1 MSERSGWQLASGSVA
16 EAYERYIMSPFG
28 NAWAQALVQVAAPT
42 EGERVLDVA
51 CGTGAVARFTAPLV
65 GPTGLVTGLDL
76 NAGMLDIART
86 MPVPKGAAIAWQEG
100 SAIALPFPNA
110 SYDLVCCH
118 QGVQFFPDRPAA
130 LREMLR
136 VLTPTGRLALGLWR
150 RLEYQPFYAGLSEAL
165 ERYVNREAAASLR
178 AAFSLAD
185 ADELRALVV
194 GAGFG
199 NIQIRIRSRL
209 TRYPSL
215 REFVLGYLS
224 GTPMAGA
231 ISRWTGRS
239 VRPWS
244 SRSARHCGTM
254 WTMTGWQLPGKHT
267 SSPRRQDPTR
277 IRVMANDYI

>member
-1 MSERSGWQLASGSVA
+1 
-16 EAYERYIMSPFG
+16 MSPFG

-178 AAFSLAD
+178 AA
-185 ADELRALVV
+185 
-194 GAGFG
+194 
-199 NIQIRIRSRL
+199 SRL
-209 TRYPSL
+209 RTRTNSVHWSSEQAL
-215 REFVLGYLS
+215 
-224 GTPMAGA
+224 A
-231 ISRWTGRS
+231 ISRSGS
-239 VRPWS
+239 GV
-244 SRSARHCGTM
+244 
-254 WTMTGWQLPGKHT
+254 
-267 SSPRRQDPTR
+267 D
-277 IRVMANDYI
+277 

>member
-110 SYDLVCCH
+110 SYDLVLPPRRT
-118 QGVQFFPDRPAA
+118 VFPRSSRRSAGDAPCPNTDWAA
-130 LREMLR
+130 C
-136 VLTPTGRLALGLWR
+136 
-150 RLEYQPFYAGLSEAL
+150 
-165 ERYVNREAAASLR
+165 
-178 AAFSLAD
+178 
-185 ADELRALVV
+185 
-194 GAGFG
+194 
-199 NIQIRIRSRL
+199 
-209 TRYPSL
+209 
-215 REFVLGYLS
+215 S
-224 GTPMAGA
+224 GPMA
-231 ISRWTGRS
+231 
-239 VRPWS
+239 
-244 SRSARHCGTM
+244 
-254 WTMTGWQLPGKHT
+254 
-267 SSPRRQDPTR
+267 PT
-277 IRVMANDYI
+277 